1 MTSSTI
7 GSSQSAKYCVGFV
20 LLERKRRRRKT
31 TTSFIRQNE
40 KQYLEGT
47 LALARHDPTLYCDF
61 FEFCSANWKGGDR
74 EEKHKLIRK

>member
-47 LALARHDPTLYCDF
+47 LALARHDPTLYCDSSLNF
-61 FEFCSANWKGGDR
+61 VAQIGMEVT
-74 EEKHKLIRK
+74 ERKSIN